1 VHHYLT
7 YVLGRMLP
15 SLAIAFFHFRL
26 PPARRLKAR
35 TQSII
40 GTAILAAI
48 FGLAAACE
56 LRAGGVETDQRGGW
70 FGFHSSQPGAYR
82 VPGGTI
88 LPGAA
93 QSPGCG
99 GGAGQ
104 YPCPAP
110 VYVPDRRP

>member
-1 VHHYLT
+1 MHHFWT
-7 YVLGRMLP
+7 YALGLILP
-15 SLAIAFFHFRL
+15 SLAIFFFHRRL
-26 PPARRLKAR
+26 PLARRFKSR
-35 TQSII
+35 TQAAI
-40 GTAILAAI
+40 GTAILAAN

-56 LRAGGVETDQRGGW
+56 LRAGGVETEQNGGW
-70 FGFHSSQPGAYR
+70 FGAHSSQPGDCA

-88 LPGAA
+88 IPGAA

-110 VYVPDRRP
+110 VYVPDRR